1 MHHLRTTVILTR
13 PQGKNQGLQ
22 MRFEQAGLRVTTL
35 PALTLQRIAITG
47 PVPDPAAFDL
57 VFFVSGFAVDCFL
70 ICWLSKACNGRKG
83 CMPVV

>member
-1 MHHLRTTVILTR
+1 
-13 PQGKNQGLQ
+13 

-57 VFFVSGFAVDCFL
+57 VFFVSGFAVDCFFDL
-70 ICWLSKACNGRKG
+70 LVEQGMQWPQGQVAGN
-83 CMPVV
+83 